1 MESEKRGKKTMARYR
16 RRTVNDLNTGVA
28 YILLALGFYVGFP
41 GFHRLYMRKYG
52 VGTWLRF
59 IPGLGHIL
67 GFYDLLTL
75 PAQIREANTEAKYH
89 AVLAHEG
96 VLPELEEMKAR
107 VKRERENP
115 EQVILRTAKKNKG
128 LVTPGEVALEGNIPI
143 REAKKNLDEL
153 AVKGFIEMRVRQS
166 GTVVYAFPEFM
177 DQGEDAKLLDI

>member
-1 MESEKRGKKTMARYR
+1 MSRYR
-16 RRTVNDLNTGVA
+16 RHTESDLNTGIA

-52 VGTWLRF
+52 PGTWLRF
-59 IPGLGHIL
+59 IPGLGHL
-67 GFYDLLTL
+67 LAFYDLITL
-75 PAQIREANTEAKYH
+75 PSQIREANTAAKYH
-89 AVLAHEG
+89 AVLAHSS
-96 VLPELEEMKAR
+96 VLPELEAMKAK
-107 VKRERENP
+107 VKREKENP

-143 REAKKNLDEL
+143 QEARKNLDEL

-166 GTVVYAFPEFM
+166 GTVVYTFPEFM